1 MKSLLPAGSHS
12 TVGPP
17 RAFFAAAL
25 VLSLL
30 ALGAALVSQHQFGMQ
45 PCAWCVLQ
53 RAVFAAI
60 AIVAL
65 PALLV
70 SVRAVRVASAVAV
83 LLLALPGLAAAVWQH
98 LVAASS
104 TSCAMTLADRI
115 VRGAGLDELWPAAF
129 SATASC
135 AEAAV
140 KLLGVPYEF
149 YSVALFA
156 LLALGALVALVQGRQ
171 SRRIR

>member
-1 MKSLLPAGSHS
+1 VNNRPTGRGR
-12 TVGPP
+12 TDGGPP
-17 RAFFAAAL
+17 RAFFAAAV

-53 RAVFAAI
+53 RVVFVAI

-65 PALLV
+65 PGLLIRQ
-70 SVRAVRVASAVAV
+70 RAVRATSAVSV
-83 LLLALPGLAAAVWQH
+83 LLFSLAGAGAALWQH

-104 TSCAMTLADRI
+104 TSCAMTRADRI
-115 VRGAGLDELWPAAF
+115 VRGAGLDELWPAGF

-140 KLLGVPYEF
+140 DLFGVPYEF
-149 YSVALFA
+149 YSLALFT
-156 LLALGALVALVQGRQ
+156 LLAVGALASLLK
-171 SRRIR
+171 RRAVR